1 MICLVHVTDCCR
13 GGRLELVGI
22 DMEIDM
28 FGAVLGVQERGSCI
42 YRVMQEGRSMCWEV
56 GVTAVV
62 R

>member
-1 MICLVHVTDCCR
+1 M
-13 GGRLELVGI
+13 ELVGI